1 MKSSVL
7 SVEPANALQPARVS
21 PRALDDDNDLS
32 AIVDGL
38 FQDAK
43 AIDERNRQLLQ
54 RVRALQLMIQSRQ
67 QELD

>member
-1 MKSSVL
+1 MQSSVL
-7 SVEPANALQPARVS
+7 SVEPVNGPRTTQVS
-21 PRALDDDNDLS
+21 PRALDDNDDLS

-54 RVRALQLMIQSRQ
+54 RVRALQIMIQGRQ
-67 QELD
+67 QGLD